1 MTAHWLVRKCNLFV
15 DAIAI
20 LEIFMELDFF
30 EILFHCL
37 LLWVYLI
44 IL

>member
-1 MTAHWLVRKCNLFV
+1 MMALKLVHKCNLFV
-15 DAIAI
+15 DATAI

-30 EILFHCL
+30 EILFPCSL
-37 LLWVYLI
+37 LRVYLI